1 MRQDICCATQNFVVY
16 NTGFCRGLPTRR
28 YLSFLLLVVW
38 FAVALLAPY
47 IAVAMEF
54 PTPQTPQQ
62 PPNHGAAQTSPR
74 SRSGSLTHR
83 RRRSSSLISKVEPE
97 TFETKQDQDVQD
109 NLNANWVHFKG
120 AWVVH
125 IVIIFLLKLLFDTL
139 LPVELSWTLTN
150 VSYVV
155 GSYLMF
161 HQVKGTPFDFNN
173 GAFDNLNMWEQI
185 DNGAQ
190 FTPVKKFLLAVPI
203 ALFLISTHYSNYDLN
218 LFVVNLV
225 ACLVVVIPK
234 LPYSHRLRIN
244 ITN

>member
-1 MRQDICCATQNFVVY
+1 MET
-16 NTGFCRGLPTRR
+16 LPVSSPNGGANPASN
-28 YLSFLLLVVW
+28 Y
-38 FAVALLAPY
+38 
-47 IAVAMEF
+47 
-54 PTPQTPQQ
+54 TP
-62 PPNHGAAQTSPR
+62 GGR
-74 SRSGSLTHR
+74 SRSSSLTHTHR

-120 AWVVH
+120 AWLVH
-125 IVIIFLLKLLFDTL
+125 IVIIFLLKVLFDVL
-139 LPVELSWTLTN
+139 LTVDLSWTLTN
-150 VSYVV
+150 ITYVV

-203 ALFLISTHYSNYDLN
+203 ALFLISTHYSNYDLT
-218 LFVVNLV
+218 LFIINLV
-225 ACLVVVIPK
+225 ACLIVVIPK
-234 LPYSHRLRIN
+234 LPYSHRVRIN
-244 ITN
+244 ITSS